1 MTREFDLVV
10 LGTGGAGSVAAR
22 QCKRAGW
29 EVAVIDSRPFGG
41 TCALRGCDPKKV
53 LVGVADVMDWLR
65 RMQDYGI
72 SSSELRLQWQDLMRF
87 KRTFTDSVPENRE
100 QSFARAGIAAFHGPA
115 RFVDSTT
122 VQVGSDTLKGRHVLI
137 ATGARPAPLHIPG
150 EEHVTLSDGF
160 LEMEQLPPRI
170 VFIGGGYIS
179 FEFAHIVA
187 RAGVRPTILH
197 RGPRPLVRFDPDLV
211 DRLVSASREVGI
223 DVQLDTQVEGIES
236 IASGLIV
243 ATSIK
248 GHKRKFEADLVVH
261 GGGRVPNIDSLD
273 LKAAAVRY
281 DPRGVIVNEFFQ
293 SVSNP
298 VVYATGDCANSGP
311 PLTPV
316 AGRESKIAAE
326 NMLKGNHATL
336 DYTGVSSVVFTIPPL
351 ASVGLQEDEA
361 RKQNLDF
368 EVKQADTAGWYAS
381 RRVNEKHSA
390 YKVLVEKNSGRILG
404 AHLLGNHTDELI
416 NLFAL
421 AIRFDLRS
429 DDLKDLMYAY
439 PTHGSNIP
447 YMV

>member
-1 MTREFDLVV
+1 
-10 LGTGGAGSVAAR
+10 
-22 QCKRAGW
+22 
-29 EVAVIDSRPFGG
+29 
-41 TCALRGCDPKKV
+41 
-53 LVGVADVMDWLR
+53 
-65 RMQDYGI
+65 
-72 SSSELRLQWQDLMRF
+72 
-87 KRTFTDSVPENRE
+87 
-100 QSFARAGIAAFHGPA
+100 
-115 RFVDSTT
+115 
-122 VQVGSDTLKGRHVLI
+122 
-137 ATGARPAPLHIPG
+137 
-150 EEHVTLSDGF
+150 
-160 LEMEQLPPRI
+160 QLPPRI

-236 IASGLIV
+236 ITSGLIV

-248 GHKRKFEADLVVH
+248 GHKRKFETDLVVH

-273 LKAAAVRY
+273 LQAAGVRY